1 MSKSIECND
10 LFPGCAFKPEAD
22 SEADLLQ
29 KVAAHAASEHGLTD
43 ITDDIVSKVKGCIR
57 NA

>member
-10 LFPGCAFKPEAD
+10 LFPGCAFKAQAE
-22 SEADLLQ
+22 SESDLFQ
-29 KVAAHAASEHGLTD
+29 KVAAHVASEHGLTE